1 MMPLL
6 VREGDLHSSR
16 NVYAIGEFRFAILSK
31 GEWWVDAEVVQARD
45 NPEMPFP
52 TGQRPLIFVPPGDLA
67 GLPH

>member
-1 MMPLL
+1 MVKGLVSQSWKANPGLL
-6 VREGDLHSSR
+6 ESG
-16 NVYAIGEFRFAILSK
+16 GCK